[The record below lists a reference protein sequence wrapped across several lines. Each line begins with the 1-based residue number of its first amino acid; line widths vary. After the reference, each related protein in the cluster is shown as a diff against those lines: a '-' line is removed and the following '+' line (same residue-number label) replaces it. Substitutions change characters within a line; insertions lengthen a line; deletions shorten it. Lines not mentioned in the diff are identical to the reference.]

1 MADLTHGTKWT
12 DTISLEKA
20 SSKVNIPVGGTYSD
34 KDIEFTVTIPES
46 TAKNIVG
53 TGSVSV
59 YCGTSDSIIA
69 EGLTPYYFSPYATT
83 TAGYINTGTVYPLI
97 FDNYYFNGIV
107 LQEDTFVSNGF
118 TISTD
123 IGDFLWRKDSNGN
136 IWVE

>member
-1 MADLTHGTKWT
+1 MADLTHGTKWS
-12 DTISLEKA
+12 DTILLEKE
-20 SSKVNIPVGGTYSD
+20 SSTVNIPVGGTYSD
-34 KDIEFTVTIPES
+34 KDIELTVTIPES

-59 YCGTSDSIIA
+59 YSGMSDSLIVGGI
-69 EGLTPYYFSPYATT
+69 TPYYFSPYANT
-83 TAGYINTGTVYPLI
+83 TAGYINAGTVYPI
-97 FDNYYFNGIV
+97 VFNNDYFEGIV
-107 LQEDTFVSNGF
+107 LQEDTFLSKGF